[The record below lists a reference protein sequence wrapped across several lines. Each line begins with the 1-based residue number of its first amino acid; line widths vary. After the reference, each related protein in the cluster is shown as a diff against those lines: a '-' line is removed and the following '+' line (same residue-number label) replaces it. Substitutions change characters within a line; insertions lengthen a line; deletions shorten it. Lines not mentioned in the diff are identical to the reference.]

1 MDFNE
6 VAQAFAGFYHDAILK
21 GIDDVIGLYR
31 GHSMMTCETNQVT
44 GLDNIKE
51 RLSPFT
57 KSQREIATL
66 DAQPGGPGGS
76 IIVLITG
83 LVKLEGQDHPQK
95 YSQCFHL
102 VPESGTYYVLNDI
115 FRLVYG

>member
-6 VAQAFAGFYHDAILK
+6 VAHAFATFYHGAILK
-21 GIDDVIGLYR
+21 GISDVITLYR
-31 GHSMMTCETNQVT
+31 EQSMMTCETNQVQGIGAIT
-44 GLDNIKE
+44 EKLA
-51 RLSPFT
+51 PFT

-83 LVKLEGQDHPQK
+83 VVRLEGQEHPQK